1 MRQVTRRRH
10 TYLYIGGCLLYSKAT
25 DLNVT
30 HKFLSAATHALV
42 SDHQPGYVESVSTAW
57 ETVPSVEFLHS
68 ALTRRVIQEIPLCSP
83 FLK

>member
-1 MRQVTRRRH
+1 MRQVTRRRG
-10 TYLYIGGCLLYSKAT
+10 TYLYIGGYLLYSKAT

-30 HKFLSAATHALV
+30 HKFSSAATHTLV

-68 ALTRRVIQEIPLCSP
+68 ALTRRVIHEIPLCSP